1 MIEITKKI
9 TYVFILMF
17 SFIFSQCDEYSNE
30 SECSSNSSSCYWES
44 DLTNYNCTQFNSSS
58 ACSQYADYGCSW
70 EFSWGGW
77 MNHGSSC
84 VGGGFQV
91 DNGTCQEV
99 EMPECSGMEEV
110 ECDTYSDCNWIEDYE
125 WSNCS
130 SYDSAAE
137 CSWANDNGGNC
148 DWSWN
153 STEWQDT
160 CSGGSFQ
167 LDNSYCE
174 ESEETF
180 DQCSDLDTEAYC
192 YHSSIYDLDCMWVD
206 EECID
211 YEEPP
216 LECSEMNQSECD
228 EDNMCD
234 WVVGSIDCE
243 SFSSSNSCSSNNC
256 DWNVDITYGNCW
268 ELSVNEC
275 YNYPNQCY
283 VDSQPGWY
291 DSSGPYCT
299 GGTYQIDSSY
309 CGGQSGTCE
318 DSLISG
324 DVNGDYVINVQDIVQ
339 IVNLIF
345 NEEYNPA
352 ADIDNNSTVDVLDI
366 IQLVNIILN

>member
-174 ESEETF
+174 ESEDTF
-180 DQCSDLDTEAYC
+180 DQCSDLETMPYC
-192 YHSSIYDLDCMWVD
+192 NHSSLYDLDCMWVD
-206 EECID
+206 GQCID
-211 YEEPP
+211 YEEPQ
-216 LECSEMNQSECD
+216 LECSEMNQTE
-228 EDNMCD
+228 
-234 WVVGSIDCE
+234 
-243 SFSSSNSCSSNNC
+243 CSSDNVCEWVENIEIENC
-256 DWNVDITYGNCW
+256 YDI
-268 ELSVNEC
+268 L
-275 YNYPNQCY
+275 
-283 VDSQPGWY
+283 D
-291 DSSGPYCT
+291 CT
-299 GGTYQIDSSY
+299 GGCTWQDCEAIEGCNWHFGTAYYDPSY
-309 CGGQSGTCE
+309 CYGEHEVDNSYCE
-318 DSLISG
+318 EIVYLL
-324 DVNGDYVINVQDIVQ
+324 GDYNSDGIINVIDVTQVINLILNADSYDIRV
-339 IVNLIF
+339 
-345 NEEYNPA
+345 
-352 ADIDNNSTVDVLDI
+352 DMNSDGIINISDI
-366 IQLVNIILN
+366 IVIVNIILNT